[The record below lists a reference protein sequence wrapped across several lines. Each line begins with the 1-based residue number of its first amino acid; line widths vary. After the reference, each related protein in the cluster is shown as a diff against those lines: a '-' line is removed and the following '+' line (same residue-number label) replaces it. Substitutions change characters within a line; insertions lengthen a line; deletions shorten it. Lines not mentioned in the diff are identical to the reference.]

1 MQKREIFEFYIISNL
16 LNSHFKS
23 ENYYPNVDN
32 MSYEELLDLEKRIE
46 YINICLKDKQ
56 IKIIKK
62 RYCEKKIMFCV

>member
-62 RYCEKKIMFCV
+62 RYCEKKIMICV